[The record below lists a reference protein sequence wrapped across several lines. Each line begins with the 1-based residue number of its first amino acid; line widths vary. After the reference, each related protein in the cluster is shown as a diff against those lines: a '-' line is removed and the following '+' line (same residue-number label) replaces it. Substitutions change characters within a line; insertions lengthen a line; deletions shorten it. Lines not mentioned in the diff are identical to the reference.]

1 METLATLFKNVFFR
15 IPDYQRGYAWKCDK
29 QLPELWDDI
38 DEILE
43 KTPGKYRPHYTG
55 TIFVEEMKAE
65 DVPETERWMYEGGAT
80 FYSVVDGQQRLT
92 TISILLFELLKAEN
106 VEYNEIKIEKLR
118 EQYVVETNASGKSK
132 VYHFSYIG
140 DQNDHLLSCVFEDK
154 QVVVKDKK
162 QTAYTH
168 NLMEAK
174 KFFAQKIA
182 CLSKQER
189 DILFK
194 KVTTALS
201 FDLHKIDDD
210 LDVQAVFET
219 MNNRGKPLTVLEKL
233 KNRLIYLTEK
243 LQAEDSD
250 KKTLRKNINNAW
262 GRVYTDLAMNPDN
275 VLDEDDFLSA
285 HLSLYRNPPEYVF
298 SEKQTET
305 KIFQMFCN
313 KADRFDE
320 SLVDF
325 NKINDYVR
333 DLSDFVSYWVKVNNP
348 DNIWLQKI
356 YLLETRKEIKIF
368 ICALM
373 KALHGTSLDRDLQIL
388 ESIIFRANTPY
399 AWGGRDIRTFATLAR
414 DLYAAPN
421 KLQEIRE
428 SLERELHTPVNT
440 AGVVDAFSGLFT
452 YVRGNIGYHRW
463 GALKYLLFEYEEYLH
478 GKEFSQDEQKV
489 FIGNYHSTA
498 IEHIM
503 PRDLTYWD
511 DEISDFLTSFS
522 EEQTPLATRIILN
535 TLGNLTIL
543 KDPKNSSVSNH
554 PWVTTPEIEGKRD
567 RYASGSFSEILISQ
581 NNSWNKQSILA
592 RGKEILNFLLKE
604 KLGVAEDLS
613 EDQLEKAL
621 FYSSEYYRLGFGVHE
636 ETSSLQPTPIG
647 GADYNAE

>member
-1 METLATLFKNVFFR
+1 ME
-15 IPDYQRGYAWKCDK
+15 
-29 QLPELWDDI
+29 
-38 DEILE
+38 DE
-43 KTPGKYRPHYTG
+43 
-55 TIFVEEMKAE
+55 
-65 DVPETERWMYEGGAT
+65 
-80 FYSVVDGQQRLT
+80 
-92 TISILLFELLKAEN
+92 
-106 VEYNEIKIEKLR
+106 
-118 EQYVVETNASGKSK
+118 
-132 VYHFSYIG
+132 
-140 DQNDHLLSCVFEDK
+140 

-168 NLMEAK
+168 NLEEAK
-174 KFFAQKIA
+174 QFFAQKIA
-182 CLSKQER
+182 ALSKQER

-194 KVTTALS
+194 KITTALS
-201 FDLHKIDDD
+201 FDLHKIDDN

-250 KKTLRKNINNAW
+250 KKILRKNINNAW

-348 DNIWLQKI
+348 DNILLQKI

-373 KALHGTSLDRDLQIL
+373 KALQGTSIERDLNIL
-388 ESIIFRANTPY
+388 ERIIFRANTPY

-414 DLYAAPN
+414 DLYAEPN
-421 KLQEIRE
+421 KLEEIRE
-428 SLERELHTPVNT
+428 SLERELMAPINT
-440 AGVVDAFSGLFT
+440 AGMVDAFSGLFT

-478 GKEFSQDEQKV
+478 GKKFSQDEQKV

-511 DEISDFLTSFS
+511 EEISDFLTGFS
-522 EEQTPLATRIILN
+522 EEQEPLATRIILN

-554 PWVTTPEIEGKRD
+554 PWLTTPEIEGKKD
-567 RYASGSFSEILISQ
+567 RFASGSFSEILISQ
-581 NNSWNKQSILA
+581 NNAWNKQTILA

-604 KLGVAEDLS
+604 KLGIVETLS
-613 EDQLEKAL
+613 EEQLEKAL
-621 FYSSEYYRLGFGVHE
+621 FYSSEYYRLGFGALDE
-636 ETSSLQPTPIG
+636 ASSQQTDHVG
-647 GADYNAE
+647 GADLNAE